1 MTAGTAGPSDARWES
16 RDRPGSSRNRE
27 VVSAVGRVG
36 GDVGEEA
43 GGVGCDILPALWPV
57 RYKHLSVT
65 QSSLR

>member
-1 MTAGTAGPSDARWES
+1 MTAGTAGPSDARWGS

-43 GGVGCDILPALWPV
+43 GGRRCGL
-57 RYKHLSVT
+57 
-65 QSSLR
+65 